1 MITGVIYVLSGM
13 QYYNLEQDNY
23 AYTLASI
30 KAQYQDV
37 FISGYNYK
45 SNSISG
51 LFISDIL
58 TNSKFDDPFIIVNNN
73 INISDLNIKY
83 NKHFTNNT
91 FHEIQR
97 KLTYIPFNTN
107 EVISTETEFNNIDNV
122 YINNNLKSIPE
133 YYNELNNT
141 YNDLLLK
148 FNEDINNKEISQ
160 PELTYEELFKKALN
174 KDNTVNTAN
183 ISWNIISSEL
193 TELNIKY
200 NNAKFNT
207 DESLISGQFNATDL
221 SEGRNNLW

>member
-1 MITGVIYVLSGM
+1 MINGVIYVLSGM
-13 QYYNLEQDNY
+13 QYYNLEQDTY

-30 KAQYQDV
+30 QGQYQDI

-58 TNSKFDDPFIIVNNN
+58 TNSKFNDPFIIVNNN

-83 NKHFTNNT
+83 NKHFNNST

-97 KLTYIPFNTN
+97 KLTYIPFNTDT
-107 EVISTETEFNNIDNV
+107 VISTETEFNNIDNV

-133 YYNELNNT
+133 YYTELNNT

-148 FNEDINNKEISQ
+148 FNEDINNKEIPQ

-183 ISWNIISSEL
+183 ISWN
-193 TELNIKY
+193 NIL
-200 NNAKFNT
+200 F
-207 DESLISGQFNATDL
+207 GV
-221 SEGRNNLW
+221 